1 MSGRPK
7 TTICKSRASQNSNKP
22 HSSECRSNLHPRPP
36 DHGRLSSTQKL
47 HQLDGCDLDVM
58 KTNQM
63 REPYQGYAE
72 CCKRWDKIR
81 GNIKLSDYLDRI
93 QANIDASDDAAN
105 WMAVGKIIE
114 KMGYD
119 AFLKSAERFKPNTCF
134 PGARA

>member
-119 AFLKSAERFKPNTCF
+119 AFLKSAERFKPNTS
-134 PGARA
+134 R